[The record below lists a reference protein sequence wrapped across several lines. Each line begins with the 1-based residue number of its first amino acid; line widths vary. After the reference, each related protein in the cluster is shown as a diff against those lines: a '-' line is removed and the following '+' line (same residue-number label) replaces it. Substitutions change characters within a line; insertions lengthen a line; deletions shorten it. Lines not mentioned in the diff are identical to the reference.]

1 MFINTKQA
9 KSSMGIERVLKA
21 VIGLLLIV
29 AALYLL
35 VLWWA
40 SFVTL
45 VLGGIPL
52 LLGMIGLVFLLLS
65 AEK

>member
-1 MFINTKQA
+1 
-9 KSSMGIERVLKA
+9 MGAERALKA

-35 VLWWA
+35 VIWWQD
-40 SFVTL
+40 FVTL
-45 VLGGIPL
+45 FLGGLPL
-52 LLGMIGLVFLLLS
+52 LIGMVGLVFLLLS